1 MQIQVT
7 TDNHI
12 QGGEGLTNHVEAVVA
27 DALDRFGD
35 RVTRVDVHMGDENS
49 RKHGGHW
56 CTMEAKLA
64 GMPPAAATAQA
75 ETLNQAIT
83 EAAEKLLHVL
93 DHTVGK
99 NEHPKR
105 RSAQGASEL

>member
-12 QGGEGLTNHVEAVVA
+12 QGSAGLTEHVEAVVV

-35 RVTRVDVHMGDENS
+35 RVTRIDVHLGDENS
-49 RKHGGHW
+49 HKHGGQW

-64 GMPPAAATAQA
+64 GLPPAAATAQA
-75 ETLNQAIT
+75 ETLDQAIS
-83 EAAEKLLHVL
+83 AAADKLLNVL
-93 DHTVGK
+93 DHSIGK

-105 RSAQGASEL
+105 HTHNGAPEL